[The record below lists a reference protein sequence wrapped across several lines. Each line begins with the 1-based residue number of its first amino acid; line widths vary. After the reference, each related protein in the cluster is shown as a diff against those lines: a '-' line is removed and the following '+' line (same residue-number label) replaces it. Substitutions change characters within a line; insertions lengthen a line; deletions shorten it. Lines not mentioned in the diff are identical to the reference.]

1 MRICSRKIYI
11 LSTSDDYIY
20 NTYIYIYFSTTKIGI
35 LPHHFSMFTVTILT
49 GPPIWVRLEM
59 GSPLSMVILM
69 GTMIV
74 KQYRLGNM
82 VTYLQ

>member
-1 MRICSRKIYI
+1 MITYI
-11 LSTSDDYIY
+11 IH
-20 NTYIYIYFSTTKIGI
+20 IYIYFSTTKIGI
-35 LPHHFSMFTVTILT
+35 LPHHFSMFTVTILM

>member
-1 MRICSRKIYI
+1 M
-11 LSTSDDYIY
+11 
-20 NTYIYIYFSTTKIGI
+20 
-35 LPHHFSMFTVTILT
+35 